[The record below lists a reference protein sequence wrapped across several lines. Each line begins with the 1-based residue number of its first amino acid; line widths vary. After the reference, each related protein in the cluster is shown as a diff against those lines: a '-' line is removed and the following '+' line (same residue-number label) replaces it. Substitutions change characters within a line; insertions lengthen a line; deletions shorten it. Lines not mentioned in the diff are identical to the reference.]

1 MRIRELLGF
10 GPALPEGESVDLTPL
25 VDTAKAAHDHLRAN
39 IQNDRRF
46 AGVICRA
53 LGCGCDQGAETSPLL
68 LKRSE
73 QIPTIVRRLSAG

>member
-10 GPALPEGESVDLTPL
+10 GPALPEGESVDLSRL

-53 LGCGCDQGAETSPLL
+53 LGCGCDGDSASAPLL
-68 LKRSE
+68 LKRAD
-73 QIPTIVRRLSAG
+73 QIPAIVRRLNAG